1 MKGAKLYS
9 LKDLPRKNVRGYSG
23 RAFAL
28 ALFASIM
35 AASVFGGTMMMLGA
49 RGGLT
54 AIRAR
59 LGADIVVTPE
69 ENESSF
75 GAQTMLVH
83 NEPGY
88 FYMDVSKMAEVAAV
102 DGVDLVSP
110 QLCLASSA
118 ESGCCTVSLQLTSFD
133 PATDFSVQPWIE
145 EAFGTTELGDYQVIV
160 GNNVYIP
167 DGSTT
172 TLFNHECEVVGQF
185 ARTGTAL
192 DDALYMNFDT
202 CRALTEQSIKNG
214 VNLFPDLDVD
224 NSISVIMVKVE
235 PGADVETVA
244 QTIRDQV
251 DGVEV
256 ATASGM
262 ISGVAES
269 LEEAMS
275 TVPLY
280 MATFWLAGLV
290 MTVLV
295 SSMTARAR
303 KREYATMR
311 ACGASN
317 KAVRRVVVTEA
328 LLVTAA
334 GALTGVLVAAV
345 LLYSFK
351 RLVGEVM
358 GMGFVMPGVSTAM
371 LVAMVALASVLVAA
385 VASAAVTVAIVGKAD
400 QGLALREGE

>member
-1 MKGAKLYS
+1 M
-9 LKDLPRKNVRGYSG
+9 
-23 RAFAL
+23 
-28 ALFASIM
+28 
-35 AASVFGGTMMMLGA
+35 
-49 RGGLT
+49 
-54 AIRAR
+54 
-59 LGADIVVTPE
+59 
-69 ENESSF
+69 
-75 GAQTMLVH
+75 
-83 NEPGY
+83 
-88 FYMDVSKMAEVAAV
+88 
-102 DGVDLVSP
+102 
-110 QLCLASSA
+110 
-118 ESGCCTVSLQLTSFD
+118 
-133 PATDFSVQPWIE
+133 
-145 EAFGTTELGDYQVIV
+145 
-160 GNNVYIP
+160 
-167 DGSTT
+167 
-172 TLFNHECEVVGQF
+172 
-185 ARTGTAL
+185 
-192 DDALYMNFDT
+192 
-202 CRALTEQSIKNG
+202 
-214 VNLFPDLDVD
+214 
-224 NSISVIMVKVE
+224 
-235 PGADVETVA
+235 
-244 QTIRDQV
+244 
-251 DGVEV
+251 EV
-256 ATASGM
+256 ATASRM

-358 GMGFVMPGVSTAM
+358 GMGFVMPGASTAM